1 MNYSRTEHRVK
12 NRYYTLVRKYQKS
25 LVGSETEELNEQEER
40 EIVLKLKV
48 MLEAKREKE
57 MGPN

>member
-12 NRYYTLVRKYQKS
+12 NRYYTLLRKYQKS